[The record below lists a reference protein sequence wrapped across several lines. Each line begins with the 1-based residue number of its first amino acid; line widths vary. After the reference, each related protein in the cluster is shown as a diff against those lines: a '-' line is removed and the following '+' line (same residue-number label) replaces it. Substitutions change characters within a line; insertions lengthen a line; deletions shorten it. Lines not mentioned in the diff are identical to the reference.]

1 MDFNV
6 VKLDIDKL
14 ILVLQDCLDKVSHLG
29 LKDATHLAE
38 PPKSAVIEQDEK
50 ASTALT
56 QFLESFHLFIQ
67 YTRQQLEQACIP
79 GKYYSKSEELDWED
93 IKQDRQEEIRELQMK
108 IHVIKEKY
116 KREEEK
122 KKQLIAEY
130 KKALEM
136 IESRKKEELNEI
148 ARTADERMIQEW
160 QTIEYELNN
169 LQSEEKLVQ
178 RKHEY
183 LCKENLTNE
192 KSLRD
197 EKSKCENKLEQFIAL
212 YDKDIGKKHAEYE
225 NMLHQMDLEKQQLM
239 TLIELF
245 ELQKPDYQIMTEEK
259 AVWREKELARK
270 LHKLRTMLAHNTI
283 SKFLNNYVKT
293 LRENNIPIVITKKSK
308 GKKKKQ

>member
-1 MDFNV
+1 
-6 VKLDIDKL
+6 
-14 ILVLQDCLDKVSHLG
+14 
-29 LKDATHLAE
+29 
-38 PPKSAVIEQDEK
+38 
-50 ASTALT
+50 
-56 QFLESFHLFIQ
+56 
-67 YTRQQLEQACIP
+67 
-79 GKYYSKSEELDWED
+79 
-93 IKQDRQEEIRELQMK
+93 MK

-212 YDKDIGKKHAEYE
+212 YDKDIGE
-225 NMLHQMDLEKQQLM
+225 
-239 TLIELF
+239 
-245 ELQKPDYQIMTEEK
+245 
-259 AVWREKELARK
+259 
-270 LHKLRTMLAHNTI
+270 
-283 SKFLNNYVKT
+283 
-293 LRENNIPIVITKKSK
+293 
-308 GKKKKQ
+308 